1 MGCNRKFPWDVACP
15 GGVRRTFCSLTRI
28 NSFFHSRFPVVS
40 GLRISWDTR
49 RQPGERVIGIWLLLE
64 EENGRNNE
72 NGVHLNLE
80 PVLRVKGGRKYRIVT
95 REYMV
100 DGHDGYEALR
110 GSRQLIDHECGELM
124 SSIVRRYLLGEC
136 DNFNL

>member
-1 MGCNRKFPWDVACP
+1 MGCSRKFPWDVACP
-15 GGVRRTFCSLTRI
+15 GGVRTPFCSLARI
-28 NSFFHSRFPVVS
+28 NSFTRRFPVVS
-40 GLRISWDTR
+40 GLRISWDSR

-64 EENGRNNE
+64 GENNE

-80 PVLRVKGGRKYRIVT
+80 PVLRVKGGRKYKIVT
-95 REYMV
+95 REYMA

-110 GSRQLIDHECGELM
+110 GSRQLIDHESGDLM